1 MRQRVDDLI
10 NGTPHR
16 ACQNCSEIKELSL
29 FGIDRSKK
37 TGYKSICL
45 ACIRAR
51 SNSRLD
57 ANHPRIETN
66 TGLTRTQLNA
76 RWRER
81 NPERRKE
88 ISKKSRDKPENKQKR
103 AEHMREYRLRKPDSY
118 RNWKQKNPDKVSANY
133 TRRRKHLVEGGLF
146 LVTRKEMTRLYSS
159 SCAYCGETKD
169 IQADHILP
177 ISRGG
182 RHSIGNLIPACR
194 LCNMSKGKKTNMEW
208 KVWKAALER

>member
-1 MRQRVDDLI
+1 MRQRVDELVD
-10 NGTPHR
+10 GTPYR
-16 ACQNCSEIKELSL
+16 ACQNCLETKALVL

-51 SNSRLD
+51 SNSKLD
-57 ANHPRIETN
+57 PNQPRTERDS
-66 TGLTRTQLNA
+66 GLTKAELNA
-76 RWRER
+76 RWRQQ

-88 ISKKSRDKPENKQKR
+88 ISKKSRDKPENKQRR
-103 AEHMREYRLRKPDSY
+103 AEHMKRYRLRKPDAY
-118 RNWKQKNPDKVSANY
+118 RKWVENNPEKANANR
-133 TRRRKHLVEGGLF
+133 TKRRKYLQEGGLF
-146 LVTRKEMTRLYSS
+146 AITKREIKRLYSS
-159 SCAYCGETKD
+159 PCAYCGKKEQ

-194 LCNMSKGKKTNMEW
+194 LCNMSKGNKTNMEW
-208 KVWKAALER
+208 QVWKAARDC